1 MVDNTQLINRL
12 AEFLP
17 AESII
22 HEQEALRPYECDGL
36 PAYRQLPLLAVLPDT
51 TEQVQQVMRVCHEM
65 QVPVVAR
72 GAATGLSGGALPLGD
87 GILLGL
93 SKFNRMIEINRQAH
107 TARVQPGVRNL
118 AISEAAKKYG
128 LYYAPDP
135 SS

>member
-93 SKFNRMIEINRQAH
+93 SKFNRMIEINR
-107 TARVQPGVRNL
+107 
-118 AISEAAKKYG
+118 
-128 LYYAPDP
+128 
-135 SS
+135 